1 MVVCWS
7 GVLHAKCSQAVK
19 QAPKV
24 KVCSW
29 AWPRNGGEKKCEVK
43 LVVCLL
49 TGSHWGAWIF
59 IVSTGNW
66 FLGAAFPLSPWLTCQ
81 SPTYEVGWTKVEG
94 KIQRW
99 KRILCTLLR
108 ACQFAEP
115 TFLKA
120 TLNSN
125 PPSLIPGSNTWFK
138 YRFWIF
144 MQRRRMDKRSCK
156 EVCGRQLGRDDSL
169 TSLAIGIAGG

>member
-29 AWPRNGGEKKCEVK
+29 AWPRTGGEKKWEVK

-59 IVSTGNW
+59 IVSTGELIPGGSLSS
-66 FLGAAFPLSPWLTCQ
+66 FLLIDLPKSNIWGGLDQ
-81 SPTYEVGWTKVEG
+81 GGG

-125 PPSLIPGSNTWFK
+125 PPSLIPGSNTGFG
-138 YRFWIF
+138 FL
-144 MQRRRMDKRSCK
+144 CK
-156 EVCGRQLGRDDSL
+156 EGEW
-169 TSLAIGIAGG
+169 TSAPARKYVEGN